1 MEVVMKKIII
11 TLLGIL
17 LLSSMVSALTLDDLD
32 IPDQMTVGE
41 YLIENIDEIT
51 QMNIDDLE
59 GIVFEILVVGDKWV
73 IVEIEG
79 EIFIILR

>member
-1 MEVVMKKIII
+1 MKKIII

-41 YLIENIDEIT
+41 YLIENVDEIT

>member
-17 LLSSMVSALTLDDLD
+17 MLSSMVSALTLDDLD

-41 YLIENIDEIT
+41 YLIENVDEIT

>member
-1 MEVVMKKIII
+1 MKKIII

-17 LLSSMVSALTLDDLD
+17 MLSSMVSALTLDDLD

>member
-1 MEVVMKKIII
+1 MKKIII

-17 LLSSMVSALTLDDLD
+17 MLSSMVSALTLDDLD

-41 YLIENIDEIT
+41 YLIENVDEIT

>member
-17 LLSSMVSALTLDDLD
+17 MLSSMVSALTLDDLD

>member
-1 MEVVMKKIII
+1 MKKIII

-17 LLSSMVSALTLDDLD
+17 ILSSMVSALTLDDLD
-32 IPDQMTVGE
+32 IPDQMTVEE
-41 YLIENIDEIT
+41 YLIENVDEIT

-59 GIVFEILVVGDKWV
+59 GVIFEILYVGDKWV

>member
-41 YLIENIDEIT
+41 YLIENVDEIT

>member
-1 MEVVMKKIII
+1 MKKIII